1 MQPTK
6 LSQYYGKIFELTASE
21 DGKVTARFLPKGRS
35 VFTARKTRPTSY
47 QRLYVCSPLSAP
59 SLEEIE
65 ANMQKARQYM
75 LETATHYDC
84 RAIAPHAY
92 LPQLLNDHIPAERAL
107 ALSFGRKLLFFC
119 DGIVLC
125 GNTISKGMAEEIAYG
140 ISLGKPILLMPDLK
154 IESWCMKL

>member
-6 LSQYYGKIFELTASE
+6 LSRYYGKPLELT
-21 DGKVTARFLPKGRS
+21 DWGNGKTTARFLPGGRT
-35 VFTARKTRPTSY
+35 VFIAGKTEPASY
-47 QRLYVCSPLSAP
+47 QKLYVCSPLSAP
-59 SLEEIE
+59 SPEGIE
-65 ANMQKARQYM
+65 ANMRKARQYM
-75 LETATHYDC
+75 LETAAHYDC
-84 RAIAPHAY
+84 RAMAPHAY
-92 LPQLLNDHIPAERAL
+92 LPRLLNDHIPAERAL

-154 IESWCMKL
+154 IESWCMEL

>member
-1 MQPTK
+1 MEQIK
-6 LSQYYGKIFELTASE
+6 LSRYYGKPFELTRQNS
-21 DGKVTARFLPKGRS
+21 GIMTAWVLPS
-35 VFTARKTRPTSY
+35 RKPMFIACKAEPRAY
-47 QRLYVCSPLSAP
+47 QKLYICSPLSAP
-59 SLEEIE
+59 TPEGIE
-65 ANMQKARQYM
+65 GNMRKARQYM
-75 LETATHYDC
+75 RETAAHYGC